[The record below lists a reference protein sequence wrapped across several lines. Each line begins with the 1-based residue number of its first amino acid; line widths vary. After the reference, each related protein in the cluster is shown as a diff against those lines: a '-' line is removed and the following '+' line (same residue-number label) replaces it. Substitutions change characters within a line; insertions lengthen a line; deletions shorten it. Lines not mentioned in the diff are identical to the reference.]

1 MSMRKTDQPL
11 RENIR
16 QLGDLLGQ
24 IIREDAGEAVFTTI
38 ETVRGLAKSARTGDA
53 EALET
58 LARTLSGLDDGTVLP
73 LARAYAQFLNLA
85 NICEQHHRMRRSR
98 AWASDPGATPLRGS
112 LAEALPRLTS
122 AVGAQQLHEA
132 VSALRIGLVLTAHP
146 TEISRRSLLQ
156 KYNRIAAL
164 LDRQDRSDL
173 TPGERTDLEEAL
185 QREITAAWFSD
196 EIRRERPT
204 PLDECRWGLAVFE
217 GTLWDAVAEHARHLD
232 RWLRQACGQGLPL
245 DAAPIRFGS
254 WIGGDRDGN
263 PRVTAQVTREACLLS
278 RWMAASLYV
287 REVDALIGEL
297 SLQPA
302 STALRARV
310 GSAWEP
316 YRALL
321 KPLRD
326 RLQHTLQWIDAELSG
341 GDPGPGSPIMD
352 IAALRDP
359 LQVCHESLHQCG
371 AGVVANG
378 RLLDLLRRVA
388 CFGLT
393 CMRIDIRQE
402 AGRHTEAMNSITE
415 ALGLGSYADWD
426 ETRRQS
432 FLIGELNNR
441 RPLIPRD
448 FACSDSVREV
458 LATFSVIAE
467 QGPESLGAYVI
478 SMAARPSDI
487 LAVELLQ
494 KEAGV
499 RHYLRV
505 VPLFETLDDLEQAE
519 QTLRRLLQVEWY
531 RQRIQGHQEVMIGYS
546 DSGKDAGHLTAA
558 WALYQTQERLLA
570 CCQEAGV
577 KLTLF
582 HGRGGAIG
590 RGGGPTHGAILAQP
604 PGSVDFAVRVT
615 EQGEVIQA
623 KFGLPGMAVRNLE
636 IYTTA
641 VLEASLCPP
650 PKPEPE
656 WRRTMDQLAASAMAS
671 YRGLVR
677 ESPDF
682 VDYFRCATPEPE
694 LGDLTI
700 GSRPARRRSGG
711 GVESLRA
718 IPWIFSWTQT
728 RLLLPAWLGVGEA
741 IAEAAASGRLETVK
755 RMSVEWPFLRT
766 FMDMIEMVLAKAD
779 PSVAELYDR
788 RLVPGHLLPMGVDLR
803 ARLAMTREQVLM
815 IRGLEQPL
823 QQFPVIRRSVE
834 LRNPYVDP
842 LNRLQIELLHRI
854 RHGGEERLRR
864 ALQVCI
870 NGIAAGMRNTG

>member
-1 MSMRKTDQPL
+1 MKQTDQPL

-16 QLGDLLGQ
+16 QLGELLGQ
-24 IIREDAGEAVFTTI
+24 VIRNDAGEDVLASI
-38 ETVRGLAKSARTGDA
+38 ECVRGLAKTARSGDGD
-53 EALET
+53 ALET
-58 LARTLSGLDDGTVLP
+58 LASTLNGLDDSTVLP
-73 LARAYAQFLNLA
+73 LARAFAQFLNLA
-85 NICEQHHRMRRSR
+85 NICEQHHRIRRSR
-98 AWASDPGATPLRGS
+98 AWASAPDATPLRGS
-112 LAEALPRLTS
+112 LAEAFPRLRQT
-122 AVGAQQLHEA
+122 VGKQQLAEA
-132 VSALRIGLVLTAHP
+132 VNSLRIGLVLTAHP

-173 TPGERTDLEEAL
+173 TPTERSDVQEAL
-185 QREITAAWFSD
+185 KREITAAWFSD

-204 PLDECRWGLAVFE
+204 PLDECRWGLAVLE
-217 GTLWDAVAEHARHLD
+217 GTLWDAVAEHSRQLD
-232 RWLRQACGQGLPL
+232 RWMRASCGQPLPL

-278 RWMAASLYV
+278 RWMAASLYA
-287 REVDALIGEL
+287 REIDALISEL

-326 RLQHTLQWIDAELSG
+326 RLQRTRQWIDARLAGHDSG
-341 GDPGPGSPIMD
+341 PNDPILD
-352 IAALRDP
+352 VDTLREP
-359 LQVCHESLHQCG
+359 LMVCHDSLQQCG
-371 AGVVANG
+371 AGVVAEG
-378 RLLDLLRRVA
+378 RLLDLIRRLA

-393 CMRIDIRQE
+393 CMHIDIRQE
-402 AGRHTEAMNSITE
+402 AGRHTEAINSITE
-415 ALGLGSYADWD
+415 ALGAGSYAEWD
-426 ETRRQS
+426 ESRRQR
-432 FLIGELNNR
+432 FLIGELNSR

-448 FACSDSVREV
+448 FSCSDNVREV
-458 LATFSVIAE
+458 LDTFAVIAE

-478 SMAARPSDI
+478 SMASQPSDI

-499 RHYLRV
+499 RHYLHV
-505 VPLFETLDDLEQAE
+505 VPLFETLDDLQNAE
-519 QTLRRLLQVEWY
+519 QTLRQLLQVEWY

-558 WALYQTQERLLA
+558 WALYQTQERLLT

-604 PGSVDFAVRVT
+604 PGSVNFAVRVT
-615 EQGEVIQA
+615 EQGEMIQA
-623 KFGLPGMAVRNLE
+623 KFGLPGMAIRNLE
-636 IYTTA
+636 LYTTA

-650 PKPEPE
+650 PEPE
-656 WRRTMDQLAASAMAS
+656 ADWRKIMDQLSASAMAS
-671 YRGLVR
+671 YRGRIR
-677 ESPDF
+677 ESADF

-711 GVESLRA
+711 GVDSLRA

-741 IAEAAASGRLETVK
+741 LADANDSGRIDMVR
-755 RMSVEWPFLRT
+755 RMTLEWPFLRA

-779 PSVAELYDR
+779 PAVAELYDE
-788 RLVPGHLLPMGVDLR
+788 RLVPAHLRHVGDDLR
-803 ARLAMTREQVLM
+803 QRLATTREQVLM
-815 IRGLEQPL
+815 VRGVEQPL
-823 QQFPVIRRSVE
+823 QEFPVIRRSVE

-842 LNRLQIELLHRI
+842 LNRLQIELLYRI
-854 RHGGEERLRR
+854 RHGGEDRLRR